1 MSAEPPDL
9 PRYRVMLA
17 LDIEGSTART
27 NPAKAELRRVMYEL
41 LEEALRAGGISE
53 AHRDALVDR
62 GDGVLVLIRPV
73 DEVPKTALLNPVI
86 PTLTKLLAAHDALHP
101 DHRFRL
107 RAVVHAGEVHYDGH
121 GNFGEA
127 LDVAFRLLD
136 APAVKAA
143 LEQTDAPVALVVSDD
158 IYRCVVKHGYE
169 GIDVVRFDPLVTL
182 QLAGIQ
188 HRGWVHIPD
197 EDAAARQCNEYA
209 SKVSFR

>member
-1 MSAEPPDL
+1 M
-9 PRYRVMLA
+9 
-17 LDIEGSTART
+17 
-27 NPAKAELRRVMYEL
+27 
-41 LEEALRAGGISE
+41 
-53 AHRDALVDR
+53 
-62 GDGVLVLIRPV
+62 
-73 DEVPKTALLNPVI
+73 
-86 PTLTKLLAAHDALHP
+86 
-101 DHRFRL
+101 
-107 RAVVHAGEVHYDGH
+107 HAGEVHYDGH

-188 HRGWVHIPD
+188 HCGWVHIPD
-197 EDAAARQCNEYA
+197 EDAAVRQFVEARPSVRSA
-209 SKVSFR
+209 S